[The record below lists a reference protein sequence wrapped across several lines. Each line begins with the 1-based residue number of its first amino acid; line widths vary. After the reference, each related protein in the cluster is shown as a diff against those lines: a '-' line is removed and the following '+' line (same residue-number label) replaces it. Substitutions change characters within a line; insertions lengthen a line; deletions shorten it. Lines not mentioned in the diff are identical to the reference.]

1 MNIPLRSSAV
11 ALAALAFALPAR
23 AQAPDPAQQ
32 LFESIKWQDGPDTAR
47 IGTESQV
54 VVPPNCRFTGQEG
67 THTFLQLTEN
77 PASERDL
84 ALMLCSTGEES
95 ANEDESS
102 TWFVVF
108 SFDDSGYVEDSDA
121 KDLDA
126 DAILKSLRDGNEQA
140 NTERQSRGWATL
152 TLDGWVKSPFY
163 DPRTNNLTWATQVT
177 ATGEGKSV
185 NHSVRLL
192 GRGGVMNAD
201 LITDPEQFNKALPA
215 FDAIVASH
223 SFLPGRR
230 YSEWR
235 EGDKMAGYGLTALV
249 AGGAVAAAAKTGLLG
264 KLIKPIIA
272 AFVGLAALLRGLF
285 SRKKDNGQG

>member
-1 MNIPLRSSAV
+1 MNIPFRSSAI
-11 ALAALAFALPAR
+11 ALAALALALPAR
-23 AQAPDPAQQ
+23 AQAPDASQQ

-54 VVPPNCRFTGQEG
+54 VVPPNCRFTSQEG
-67 THTFLQLTEN
+67 THAFLQLTEN
-77 PASERDL
+77 PSSERDL
-84 ALMLCSTGEES
+84 ALMLCSTGEG
-95 ANEDESS
+95 EDEDS
-102 TWFVVF
+102 WFVVF
-108 SFDDSGYVEDSDA
+108 SFDDSGYVQDNDA
-121 KDLDA
+121 GDLDA
-126 DAILKSLRDGNEQA
+126 DAILKSLRDGNEAA
-140 NTERQSRGWATL
+140 NVERRSKGWTTL
-152 TLDGWVKSPFY
+152 TLDRWVKAPFY
-163 DPRTNNLTWATQVT
+163 DPRTNNLTWATEVT
-177 ATGEGKSV
+177 ALGEGKSV

-201 LITDPEQFNKALPA
+201 LITDPAQFEKALPA

-264 KLIKPIIA
+264 KLLKPIGVA
-272 AFVGLAALLRGLF
+272 LVAFFAWLRSLF
-285 SRKKDNGQG
+285 SRKKD